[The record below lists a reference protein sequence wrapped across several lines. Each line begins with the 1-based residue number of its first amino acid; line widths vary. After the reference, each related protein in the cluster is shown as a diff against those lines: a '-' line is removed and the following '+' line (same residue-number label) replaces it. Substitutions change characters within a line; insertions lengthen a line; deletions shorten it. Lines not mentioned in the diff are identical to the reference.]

1 MQNEQQEAQPPPAVN
16 EQSAAQ
22 QLAAFQALLLRIGLT
37 QAQVDAICEA
47 TGCVNIAMVG
57 LLSADQISRTCKRI
71 GTRAEN
77 PILINTV
84 QEQLLLALRFW
95 VVSKQRLHLPL
106 NTQEFTMYTALNQ
119 AQLMRQQLEDDAR
132 LDKETVAKMPD
143 KFKLASNWKIFSEAM
158 ETYLTQLLGSGR
170 VPLSYVI
177 RQNDTPDP
185 NAMYDTQ
192 QEENVAIAPLVGT
205 SYQRD
210 NARVYA
216 IIKQLVLEG
225 PGRS

>member
-1 MQNEQQEAQPPPAVN
+1 
-16 EQSAAQ
+16 
-22 QLAAFQALLLRIGLT
+22 
-37 QAQVDAICEA
+37 
-47 TGCVNIAMVG
+47 
-57 LLSADQISRTCKRI
+57 
-71 GTRAEN
+71 
-77 PILINTV
+77 
-84 QEQLLLALRFW
+84 
-95 VVSKQRLHLPL
+95 
-106 NTQEFTMYTALNQ
+106 
-119 AQLMRQQLEDDAR
+119 
-132 LDKETVAKMPD
+132 MPD
-143 KFKLASNWKIFSEAM
+143 KFKIASNWKIFSEAI

-177 RQNDTPDP
+177 RQNDIPDP
-185 NAMYDTQ
+185 DAVYDTQ